1 MQSELSKRII
11 TSVIILPVSFYIT
24 VNSGTYLIIL
34 LSIFYFLSI
43 FEIIKNTKNILFISL
58 SSLLLLFSFCSYYI
72 LRGNTDYS
80 LIILFWILIS
90 TFFSDIGGFVFGK
103 IFKGKKLTKLSP
115 NKTYSGA
122 IGSIALSCLSLP
134 LMNLFQNYF
143 FIKLLI
149 NFLQPKFII
158 ITILIS
164 LTCQFGDIF
173 ISLLKRKINIKDI
186 SNFLPGHGGVLDR
199 IDGLIFVL
207 LFCSILKLFAI
218 I

>member
-1 MQSELSKRII
+1 MVLFLVK
-11 TSVIILPVSFYIT
+11 
-24 VNSGTYLIIL
+24 YL
-34 LSIFYFLSI
+34 
-43 FEIIKNTKNILFISL
+43 
-58 SSLLLLFSFCSYYI
+58 
-72 LRGNTDYS
+72 
-80 LIILFWILIS
+80 
-90 TFFSDIGGFVFGK
+90 
-103 IFKGKKLTKLSP
+103 KGKKLTKLSP

>member
-1 MQSELSKRII
+1 MKSELINRIL
-11 TSVIILPVSFYIT
+11 TSIILFPILIYVPVNAGNFLIFFLLL
-24 VNSGTYLIIL
+24 VYLICI
-34 LSIFYFLSI
+34 Y
-43 FEIIKNTKNILFISL
+43 EIVKNTKNLLFILFSGI
-58 SSLLLLFSFCSYYI
+58 LLFFSFYSFYF
-72 LRGNTDYS
+72 LRGDTEYS

>member
-11 TSVIILPVSFYIT
+11 TSVIILPVLFFIT

-90 TFFSDIGGFVFGK
+90 TFFSDIGGYVFGK
-103 IFKGKKLTKLSP
+103 IFKGKKLTKISP
-115 NKTYSGA
+115 NKTYSGVT
-122 IGSIALSCLSLP
+122 GSFVLSFLSLP
-134 LMNLFQNYF
+134 TINLFQFYF
-143 FIKLLI
+143 LEKLII
-149 NFLQPKFII
+149 NFIELNF
-158 ITILIS
+158 LIF
-164 LTCQFGDIF
+164 TFF
-173 ISLLKRKINIKDI
+173 ISLVCQLGDLFVSFLKRKIKIKNI
-186 SNFLPGHGGVLDR
+186 SNILPGHGGILDR

-207 LFCSILKLFAI
+207 IFCVLLKFLSLI
-218 I
+218 